1 MLFTDKI
8 LGIITRQIKKP
19 SGKLI
24 KNTKPHKIQDDNQS
38 IRNGVIN
45 EKPDA
50 CMRGKIS
57 CDGKCK

>member
-1 MLFTDKI
+1 MA
-8 LGIITRQIKKP
+8 RQIKKP

-24 KNTKPHKIQDDNQS
+24 QNTKPHKIQDDNQS

-45 EKPDA
+45 EKPNA
-50 CMRGKIS
+50 CVRGAVS